1 MSHRGLIRG
10 LAVIGITGMIMG
22 MVVAGV
28 SAGGTQEQ
36 QDAQPASEADEAPR
50 TGESGELPPEPPVPT
65 EELPEAFVN
74 QTPPGRAVNEFD
86 TDFSRATVSYAEV
99 LSGGPPKGGIPAL
112 DRPRFETV
120 QEASQWVADQEPVM
134 VLESSLVRDEQSP
147 GGDSVHVYPLQVIM
161 WHEIVNDEIDG
172 KPVTVTYCPLCNTG
186 IAFSRRHEGAV
197 LSFNTTGRLRFSNLL
212 MFDRQTE
219 SWWQQASGDSVA
231 GFFAGT
237 RLQTVPVMMLPFSE
251 VRESMPD
258 ARVLSKDTGFNRAY
272 GSNPYR
278 GYDSSSEPFLLR
290 NASGLS
296 DPGTDGPGLLD
307 RVVSLEHDGET
318 TSVTY
323 SALQEELLVERT
335 LSGERFYFLW
345 EAGTASAL
353 DSSSIADGQ
362 DVGSGNA
369 FYALTRDGTA
379 VELTVEGERIV
390 DATGSRWNA
399 AGRAVS
405 GPREGER
412 LRPAVGVQHF
422 WFSHAA
428 LVARD

>member
-1 MSHRGLIRG
+1 MWRRHYKLGLIG
-10 LAVIGITGMIMG
+10 IGI
-22 MVVAGV
+22 VVLVLAGV
-28 SAGGTQEQ
+28 GAGGSQEQ
-36 QDAQPASEADEAPR
+36 NESESASAAEETPQ
-50 TGESGELPPEPPVPT
+50 TVSSGDLPSDPPVPT
-65 EELPEAFVN
+65 EELPEAFVG
-74 QTPPGRAVNEFD
+74 QAPPGRAANEFS
-86 TDFSRATVSYAEV
+86 TDFSRATVSYADV

-120 QEASQWVADQEPVM
+120 EEASQWVSDREPVL
-134 VLESSLVRDEQSP
+134 VLESSLVRDKESA

-197 LSFNTTGRLRFSNLL
+197 LSFNTTGRLRFSNLI
-212 MFDRQTE
+212 MFDRETE
-219 SWWQQASGDSVA
+219 SWWQQASGNSIA

-237 RLQTVPVMMLPFSE
+237 RLTPVPVMMLPFSE
-251 VRESMPD
+251 IRKSMPE

-290 NASGLS
+290 NASGLTE
-296 DPGTDGPGLLD
+296 PGSDGPGLLD
-307 RVVSLEHDGET
+307 RVVSLEHNEET

-323 SALQEELLVERT
+323 SALQEELVVERT
-335 LSGERFYFLW
+335 LGGERFYFLW

-353 DSSSIADGQ
+353 DRASIADGA

-369 FYALTRDGTA
+369 FFAMTRAGDA
-379 VELTVEGERIV
+379 VELSRQGDRIV
-390 DATGSRWNA
+390 DETGSQWNA

-428 LVARD
+428 LVARDE

>member
-1 MSHRGLIRG
+1 MWQRTPTTI
-10 LAVIGITGMIMG
+10 VIGLFVLVLTG
-22 MVVAGV
+22 VR
-28 SAGGTQEQ
+28 AGGSQEQ
-36 QDAQPASEADEAPR
+36 EDTHDTSQRNDPTVTATSRSIPSD
-50 TGESGELPPEPPVPT
+50 PPVPI

-74 QTPPGRAVNEFD
+74 QSPPGRAENEFS
-86 TDFSRATVSYAEV
+86 TDFSRATVSFSEV

-120 QEASQWVADQEPVM
+120 EAASHWVSDQEPVL
-134 VLESSLVRDEQSP
+134 VLESTLVRDEESP
-147 GGDSVHVYPLQVIM
+147 GGDSIHVYPLQVIM

-186 IAFSRRHEGAV
+186 IAFSRRHEGTV
-197 LSFNTTGRLRFSNLL
+197 LSFNTTGRLRFSNLI
-212 MFDRQTE
+212 MYDRETE
-219 SWWQQASGDSVA
+219 SWWQQASGDGIA

-237 RLQTVPVMMLPFSE
+237 RLRTVPVMMLPFSE
-251 VRESMPD
+251 VRDSMPE

-290 NASGLS
+290 NASSLTEPGS
-296 DPGTDGPGLLD
+296 DRPGLLD
-307 RVVSLEHDGET
+307 RVVSLEYNDET

-323 SALQEELLVERT
+323 SALQAERMVERT
-335 LSGERFYFLW
+335 LGGERFYFLW
-345 EAGTASAL
+345 EAGTSSAL
-353 DSSSIADGQ
+353 DQSSIADGA

-369 FYALTRDGTA
+369 FFARTREGKP
-379 VELTVEGERIV
+379 VELSRRDNRIV
-390 DATGSRWNA
+390 DETGSQWNA

-428 LVARD
+428 LVARDQ